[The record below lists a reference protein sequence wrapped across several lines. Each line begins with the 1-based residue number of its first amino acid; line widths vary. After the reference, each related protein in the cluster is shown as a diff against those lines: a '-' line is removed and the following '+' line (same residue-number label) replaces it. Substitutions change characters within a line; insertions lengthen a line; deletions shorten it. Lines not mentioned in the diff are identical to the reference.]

1 MKKLISHLDLRT
13 LAIHLM
19 VLFGFIVVSLGLFYP
34 LLQGK
39 KLLQSDT
46 QQYLGMS
53 RQLQESRAE
62 EEKELYWVDN
72 AYGGLPTYQLGA
84 KYPMD
89 VLTPIH
95 KVFRLLPHP
104 VYLVFLY
111 FFSAYIFL
119 CIFGLPRPYA
129 ILGALAY
136 GLSTYLLI
144 IIQVGHN
151 TKAQAMGYFPLVLAA
166 VHYLFRHRSL
176 LGIAF
181 AALVMGLQIRAN
193 HYQMTYY
200 MLMLMG
206 LYLGF
211 QAWVYFRS
219 SLHNTFRKKATSLLV
234 AGVLALALNATSLL
248 ATAEYSSFST
258 RGQSELEFTAQ
269 GIPKVRTSGLSYDY
283 ITQFS
288 YGIFES
294 LNLIIPR
301 IQGGASREDL
311 GRKSPLYSELIQR
324 GASPRQARQF
334 VANTPTYWGDQPIL
348 EAPAYVGI
356 VVVFL
361 AAINLFLPLTLYTRW
376 LFFGVL
382 FSLLL
387 SWGKNFD
394 PLTQLFVQYFPLYNK
409 FRAVSSIQVVLEFCF
424 PVLAMLGLHGFINAK
439 KKDARQILMKTTG
452 SFLGL
457 LLILYF
463 MQWGLS
469 FQSVNDAYYSQAF
482 GNELMGKIVE
492 ARKAI
497 YVKDLQ
503 RALLFIL
510 ISTLFLGFF
519 LRKRL
524 QKNWLLLGVGMLLIV
539 DLIQISNRYLN
550 RELFIRPS
558 QTSAPFLATPADR
571 AILKDT
577 TYFRVYEPALGL
589 QGARTAYFHN
599 TIGGYHGAK
608 PRRLEELMDLFQLQ
622 RHQPILDILNVK
634 YVLIEDEKDASQAI
648 ENPNNLGAAWFVTNL
663 IPKATA
669 TTVYNAMTTVDFASH
684 ALIENASLEIPQEYA
699 TDSTA
704 TIQLQSN
711 QPDKKE
717 YSYSSLN
724 DGFVVFSEMYYTP
737 GWEAFIDNQP
747 ATIYRAN
754 YVLRGLAVPAGKHS
768 IRFEFNPPVVKR
780 GSWIQLAAIGVLLIL
795 IVLGVRQWI
804 QINTKED

>member
-1 MKKLISHLDLRT
+1 
-13 LAIHLM
+13 M
-19 VLFGFIVVSLGLFYP
+19 VALSVFYP
-34 LLQGK
+34 VLQGK
-39 KLLQSDT
+39 KLMQSDT

-53 RQLQESRAE
+53 RELQDSRATKG
-62 EEKELYWVDN
+62 KELYWVDN
-72 AYGGLPTYQLGA
+72 AFGGMPTYQLGA

-89 VLTPIH
+89 ILTPIH
-95 KVFRLLPHP
+95 RIFRLLPHP
-104 VYLVFLY
+104 TYLLFLY
-111 FFSAYIFL
+111 FFSAYVFL
-119 CIFGLPRPYA
+119 CVFGLPRPYSV
-129 ILGALAY
+129 IGALAY

-151 TKAQAMGYFPLVLAA
+151 TKAQAMGYFPLVLSG

-176 LGIAF
+176 IGIAF

-211 QAWVYFRS
+211 QAWVHFRS
-219 SLHNTFRKKATSLLV
+219 SQLNTFWKKATALLV

-248 ATAEYSSFST
+248 ATAEYTNYST

-269 GIPKVRTSGLSYDY
+269 GSPKEKTSGLSYDY

-311 GRKSPLYSELIQR
+311 GQKSPLYSDLIQR
-324 GASPRQARQF
+324 GVSPRQAKQF

-361 AAINLFLPLTLYTRW
+361 AVLNLFLPLTLYSRW
-376 LFFGVL
+376 LFVGVL

-439 KKDARQILMKTTG
+439 KKDALQILMKTTG

-457 LLILYF
+457 LLLLYF

-469 FQSVNDAYYSQAF
+469 FQSANDAYYSQAF
-482 GNELMGKIVE
+482 GNELMGKIIDV
-492 ARKAI
+492 RKQI
-497 YVKDLQ
+497 YAEDLQ
-503 RALLFIL
+503 RAFLFVIIAAAFL
-510 ISTLFLGFF
+510 ALFQF
-519 LRKRL
+519 KRL
-524 QKNWLLLGVGMLLIV
+524 QKQSLLLGIGALIVV
-539 DLIQISNRYLN
+539 DLIQISNRYLD
-550 RELFIRPS
+550 RDLFVSSRQINTYFSP
-558 QTSAPFLATPADR
+558 TAADQ
-571 AILKDT
+571 AILNDT
-577 TYFRVYEPALGL
+577 TYYRVYEPALGL

-608 PRRLEELMDLFQLQ
+608 PRRLEELMDLFQFK
-622 RHQPILDILNVK
+622 RHQPLLDILNIK
-634 YVLIEDEKDASQAI
+634 YFLIEGEEGNVQAI
-648 ENPNNLGAAWFVTNL
+648 ENPNNLGAAWFVNEL
-663 IPKATA
+663 IPKASA
-669 TTVYNAMTTVDFASH
+669 SDLYSAMTTIDFSTQ
-684 ALIENASLEIPQEYA
+684 ALIETPSLSLRQAYA
-699 TDSTA
+699 TDSLA
-704 TIQLQSN
+704 TIHLITN
-711 QPDKKE
+711 QPEKKE
-717 YSYSSLN
+717 YQYSSRRES
-724 DGFVVFSEMYYTP
+724 FVVFSEMYYAP
-737 GWEAFIDNQP
+737 GWQAFVDNQP
-747 ATIYRAN
+747 TDIYPVN
-754 YVLRGLAVPAGKHS
+754 YLLRGLAVPAGKHT
-768 IRFEFNPPVVKR
+768 IRFEFKPTVVAY
-780 GSWIQLAAIGVLLIL
+780 GQWIQLAAIVLLL
-795 IVLGVRQWI
+795 SFVVLGIRKRLTLNRV
-804 QINTKED
+804 DH